1 MLFTAVCSAL
11 EWDSGLWASMNSRWE
26 KLRLGHDSRI
36 ALLAIAAALPA
47 VITCAVLLA
56 LNGYSPRIQF
66 VVDVFLLLCCAA
78 FAAKVR
84 THVTSPLR
92 TLANLLEAM
101 REGDYSIRAR
111 VEDPGEPMGEVM
123 QQVNAMA
130 ATLRDQ
136 RLGAL
141 EATALLR
148 KVMEEIDVA
157 AFAFD
162 PQQSL
167 RLVNR
172 AGERLLAQPSERL
185 LARDAASLGLD
196 EYLAGEPERTVQ
208 RRFPGAM
215 GRWGIRRS
223 QFREGG
229 VPHQL
234 LVVSDLTRPLRE
246 QELQAWQR
254 LVRVIGHELNNSLT
268 PIKSITQSLEDLL
281 KQDPLP
287 DDWAEDMTRGLNV
300 IGNRSESLNRF
311 MSSYAQLAK
320 LPPPRFGAVDLS
332 ALLRRVIRLETRIP
346 VAYDECAPLV
356 IQGDAD
362 QLEQALINLL
372 RNAVDAAK
380 ETGGGVRVFCR
391 ITVPRAE
398 VLIQDEG
405 HGIANPANLF
415 VPFFTTKRGGS
426 GIGLVL
432 SRQIAEAHNGS
443 LTLRNRVDRPGCEAR
458 LTLPVKQP

>member
-1 MLFTAVCSAL
+1 MKS
-11 EWDSGLWASMNSRWE
+11 
-26 KLRLGHDSRI
+26 LRKRLRVGHDGRVM
-36 ALLAIAAALPA
+36 LLAIAAGLPA
-47 VITCAVLLA
+47 VITCALLLA
-56 LNGYSPRIQF
+56 VSKYSIRLQIT
-66 VVDVFLLLCCAA
+66 VDLLLSLCCIG
-78 FAAKVR
+78 FAAKAR
-84 THVTSPLR
+84 KHVTAPLR

-111 VEDPGEPMGEVM
+111 VEDPSEPLGEVM

-185 LARDAASLGLD
+185 LARDAASLELG
-196 EYLAGEPERTVQ
+196 EYLDGDAERTVQ
-208 RRFPGAM
+208 RRFPGAI

-268 PIKSITQSLEDLL
+268 PIKSITQSLEDLV

-287 DDWAEDMTRGLNV
+287 ADWVEDMSRGLNV

-320 LPPPRFGAVDLS
+320 LPAPRFGSVDVT
-332 ALLRRVIRLETRIP
+332 ALLRRITRLETRLF

-362 QLEQALINLL
+362 QLEQVLINLV
-372 RNAVDAAK
+372 RNGVDAAE
-380 ETGGGVRVFCR
+380 ETGGGVKVCC
-391 ITVPRAE
+391 TAVSGRAE
-398 VLIQDEG
+398 IVIQDDG
-405 HGIANPANLF
+405 HGISNPANLF

-443 LTLRNRVDRPGCEAR
+443 LTLKNRADRPGCEAR
-458 LTLPVKQP
+458 LTLPVRQS

>member
-1 MLFTAVCSAL
+1 
-11 EWDSGLWASMNSRWE
+11 MNVAGFE
-26 KLRLGHDSRI
+26 IKVGHDTRVLLL
-36 ALLAIAAALPA
+36 ALLAGLPA
-47 VITCAVLLA
+47 VVTSIVLLSV
-56 LNGYSPRIQF
+56 NGFSGRLQWTLDLFI
-66 VVDVFLLLCCAA
+66 VFLWLGFC
-78 FAAKVR
+78 FAARGRVAG
-84 THVTSPLR
+84 PLR

-111 VEDPGEPMGEVM
+111 VENPKEPLGEVM

-136 RLGAL
+136 RLGAV

-172 AGERLLAQPSERL
+172 AGERLLGQPAERL
-185 LARDAASLGLD
+185 LAKNAESLGLS
-196 EYLAGEPERTVQ
+196 EYLVGEPEQTVQ
-208 RRFPGAM
+208 RSFAAAS
-215 GRWGIRRS
+215 GRWGVRRS

-234 LVVSDLTRPLRE
+234 LVMTDLTRPLRE
-246 QELQAWQR
+246 EELQAWQR

-268 PIKSITQSLEDLL
+268 PIKSIAQSLEHVL
-281 KQDPLP
+281 KADPRA
-287 DDWAEDMTRGLNV
+287 DDWADDMARGLNV
-300 IGNRSESLNRF
+300 IATRSESLSRF
-311 MSSYAQLAK
+311 MSSYARLAK
-320 LPPPRFGAVDLS
+320 LPPPKFGPLEVD
-332 ALLRRVIRLETRIP
+332 ALIGRVASLETRLP
-346 VAYDECAPLV
+346 VDVERSAPLT

-362 QLEQALINLL
+362 QLEQVLINLI
-372 RNAVDAAK
+372 RNAVDASQ
-380 ETGGGVRVFCR
+380 ETGGKVFVRHQR
-391 ITVPRAE
+391 THNALEITIR
-398 VLIQDEG
+398 DEG
-405 HGIANPANLF
+405 PGLSNTNNLF

-432 SRQIAEAHNGS
+432 SRQIAEAHGGTLS
-443 LTLRNRVDRPGCEAR
+443 LQNAREGPGCIAR
-458 LTLPVKQP
+458 LLLPLQ

>member
-1 MLFTAVCSAL
+1 MKSL
-11 EWDSGLWASMNSRWE
+11 WE
-26 KLRLGHDSRI
+26 KLSVGHDARI
-36 ALLAIAAALPA
+36 MLLALAAGLPA
-47 VITCAVLLA
+47 VIACAVLLA
-56 LNGYSPRIQF
+56 LGQYSTRVQLPIDF
-66 VVDVFLLLCCAA
+66 FLLLCCVT
-78 FAAKVR
+78 FAASVR
-84 THVTSPLR
+84 RRVTGPLR

-111 VEDPGEPMGEVM
+111 VENPAEPMGEVM

-162 PQQSL
+162 PHQSL

-185 LARDAASLGLD
+185 LARDATSLGLE
-196 EYLAGEPERTVQ
+196 EYLSGDAERTVQ
-208 RRFPGAM
+208 RRFPGAI

-281 KQDPLP
+281 KQNPLP
-287 DDWAEDMTRGLNV
+287 SDWADDMSRGLNV

-320 LPPPRFGAVDLS
+320 LPPPRFSAVELNG
-332 ALLRRVIRLETRIP
+332 LLRRITRLETRIP
-346 VAYDECAPLV
+346 IAYDECPPFV
-356 IQGDAD
+356 VQGDAD
-362 QLEQALINLL
+362 QLEQALINLI
-372 RNAVDAAK
+372 RNGVDAAK
-380 ETGGGVRVFCR
+380 ETGGGVKVFCTGAPAR
-391 ITVPRAE
+391 VEIV
-398 VLIQDEG
+398 IQDEG
-405 HGIANPANLF
+405 HGISNPANLF

-443 LTLRNRVDRPGCEAR
+443 LTLRNRKDRSGCEAR
-458 LTLPVKQP
+458 LTLPVKQS